1 MADTTGQLVLAQNQY
16 AFIQDATKGSVQVYV
31 GPHAL
36 ALSSND
42 KPVVYDNVK
51 DEFTPVNDLRLAI
64 KQFSLVPEGHYI
76 VLENPAYDNS
86 SPTTAPT
93 LFAPKVGKSDTPS
106 LQLGR
111 KVNIAGPTTFPLWP
125 GQFAKAISGHH
136 LRSNQYLVVRVYNGE
151 QATKA
156 ANTVGHKDN
165 TPLVNGQLFV
175 IKGTEVPFFI
185 PATGFEVLA
194 ESNNSYVREALTLER
209 LEYCI
214 LLAESGEKR
223 FERGPKVVFPEA
235 TEQFMTKQNSK
246 KFKAIELNDQMG
258 LYIKVIADYEVE
270 DGVTAPEGTVEGGE
284 FTYNGTKYRFEGGK
298 VFAIAGEEL
307 FITGKDQRI
316 YYPRAEHG
324 LITYKDPKQGGFDRE
339 RYYGI
344 AIPKG
349 EGRYVLVKDKG
360 DVFTQKGPQIFLPD
374 PRNEV
379 IVRRVLDTKTV
390 ALWYPGNQEAIDYNE
405 NLRELLGESDDN
417 YVADAL
423 VRSANVGTDRGFN
436 RNLKS
441 SKALVGAASSALESF
456 EGDKLSR
463 GTQFTPP
470 PSITLNTKYDGVPTV
485 SPYVGYAVQVV
496 DKSGNRR
503 VVVGPDTILLAYDE
517 SLAILELS
525 TGKPKTTD
533 NLLRAAYLRVD
544 NNIVSDVVRA
554 ETKDLVN
561 VDVKLSYRVN
571 FLRENKDKW
580 FSVENYVK
588 FLCDHMRSRLK
599 GAIKQLGVKEFIEN
613 STAIVRD
620 TVLGVKVDDAT
631 PRHFTFTENGMDI
644 YDVEVLGATISD
656 DKIAGLLRLAQQTSV
671 TTAIN
676 LSTEEAALEA
686 KKRSTAIQTEV
697 ADLEHGL
704 ATHKLELA
712 SELEKAEAEATMTR
726 LEEEIAQ
733 AVAKITA
740 KVNEQTQLEAI
751 AESTLSR
758 RKADEDYTISLEEQR
773 VTFFTKRMEAIAPDL
788 IAAMNTLGNTEF
800 ATKLSTAIAPL
811 ALHEQMGLGTT
822 LEKIFANT
830 PFATILTNLQS
841 KTAKAGQ

>member
-1 MADTTGQLVLAQNQY
+1 MPDGQQLVLAQNQHS
-16 AFIQDATKGSVQVYV
+16 FIQDKTKGTVQVYG
-31 GPHAL
+31 GPFSL
-36 ALSSND
+36 GLSPND
-42 KPVVYDNVK
+42 QPVNYDNVK
-51 DEFTPVNDLRLAI
+51 DEYTAVNMTQAV
-64 KQFSLVPEGHYI
+64 KQNPLVPEGHYL
-76 VLENPAYDNS
+76 VLENPAFKQDGTLHFPNPGAN
-86 SPTTAPT
+86 SPTQ
-93 LFAPKVGKSDTPS
+93 
-106 LQLGR
+106 LQVGR
-111 KVNIAGPTTFPLWP
+111 KINIAGPTTFPLWP
-125 GQFAKAISGHH
+125 GQFAKAIPGHH

-156 ANTVGHKDN
+156 ASTVGAKVTET
-165 TPLVNGQLFV
+165 TPLVNGMLFV

-194 ESNNSYVREALTLER
+194 ENGNYVREALTLER

-214 LLAESGEKR
+214 LLAESGDKR

-235 TEQFMTKQNSK
+235 TETFMTKQNNR

-258 LYIKVIADYEVE
+258 LYIKVIADY
-270 DGVTAPEGTVEGGE
+270 DVEGSVQAPAGQNSGE
-284 FTYNGTKYRFEGGK
+284 FKFNGAKYRIADGK

-307 FITGKDQRI
+307 FITGETQRI

-339 RYYGI
+339 KYYGI

-349 EGRYVLVKDKG
+349 EGRYLLVKDIG
-360 DVFTQKGPQIFLPD
+360 DVKTEVGPQIFLPD

-390 ALWYPGNQEAIDYNE
+390 TLWYPGNADAIAYNE

-436 RNLKS
+436 RNLKA
-441 SKALVGAASSALESF
+441 SKTLGGATAMAAMESF
-456 EGDKLSR
+456 EGDKLAR

-470 PSITLNTKYDGVPTV
+470 PSITLNTKFDGVPTI

-517 SLAILELS
+517 TLAILELS

-533 NLLRAAYLRVD
+533 NVLHTVYLRVD
-544 NNIVSDVVRA
+544 NNVVSDSVRA

-561 VDVKLSYRVN
+561 VDIKLSYRVN
-571 FLRENKDKW
+571 FLRESKDKW

-599 GAIKQLGVKEFIEN
+599 GAIKQIGVKDFIEN

-620 TVLGVKVDDAT
+620 TILGVKVEGET
-631 PRHFTFTENGMDI
+631 RHFTFTENGMDV
-644 YDVEVLGATISD
+644 YDVEVLGATIGD
-656 DKIAGLLRLAQQTSV
+656 DKIAGLLRNAQQTAV
-671 TTAIN
+671 ANAIT
-676 LSTEEAALEA
+676 LSTEEAALIA
-686 KKRSTAIQTEV
+686 KQRSTEIQTQV
-697 ADLEHGL
+697 AELDHSLGL
-704 ATHKLELA
+704 KKLTLA
-712 SELEKAEAEATMTR
+712 SELEQAEAEATMTR
-726 LEEEIAQ
+726 VQEEIAQ
-733 AVAKITA
+733 QVARLTA
-740 KVNEQTQLEAI
+740 RVNEQSQLDAI
-751 AESTLSR
+751 AEATLSR
-758 RKADEDYTISLEEQR
+758 RKGDEDYTVSLESQR
-773 VTFFTKRMEAIAPDL
+773 VDFFKTRMAAIVPDL
-788 IAAMNTLGNTEF
+788 IQAMTTLGQTEF

-811 ALHEQMGLGTT
+811 ALHEQTGVGTT
-822 LEKIFANT
+822 LERVFAGT
-830 PFATILTNLQS
+830 PFANILTNLQS
-841 KTAKAGQ
+841 KPAKVGQ

>member
-1 MADTTGQLVLAQNQY
+1 MPDTTGQLVLAQNQY
-16 AFIQDATKGSVQVYV
+16 AFVQDATKGSVQVYV
-31 GPHAL
+31 GPFAL

-42 KPVVYDNVK
+42 KPVTYDSTK
-51 DEFTPVNDLRLAI
+51 DEFVSQSDLRLAI

-76 VLENPAYDNS
+76 VLENPAFDNQNVLS
-86 SPTTAPT
+86 
-93 LFAPKVGKSDTPS
+93 APKVGKSDTPN

-111 KVNIAGPTTFPLWP
+111 KINIAGPTTFPLWP

-156 ANTVGHKDN
+156 ASTVGVKEGSA
-165 TPLVNGQLFV
+165 PLVNGQLFV

-194 ESNNSYVREALTLER
+194 ENGNYVREALTLER

-235 TEQFMTKQNSK
+235 TEQFMIKGGSK

-258 LYIKVIADYEVE
+258 LYIKVIADYEVTE
-270 DGVTAPEGTVEGGE
+270 GVEAPEGTPEGGE
-284 FTYNGTKYRFEGGK
+284 FTYNGTKYRFEGDK

-349 EGRYVLVKDKG
+349 EGRYLLVKDIG
-360 DVFTQKGPQIFLPD
+360 DVKTENGPQIFLPD

-390 ALWYPGNQEAIDYNE
+390 ALWYPGNQEAIDYNL

-423 VRSANVGTDRGFN
+423 VRSSNVGTDRGFN
-436 RNLKS
+436 RNLKG
-441 SKALVGAASSALESF
+441 SKALVGASAMSAAPESF
-456 EGDKLSR
+456 EGDKLAR
-463 GTQFTPP
+463 GTQFTAP
-470 PSITLNTKYDGVPTV
+470 PSITLNTKFDGVPTI
-485 SPYVGYAVQVV
+485 SPFVGYAVQVV
-496 DKSGNRR
+496 DKTGNRK
-503 VVVGPDTILLAYDE
+503 VVVGPATILLNYDE
-517 SLAILELS
+517 SLAVLELS

-533 NLLRAAYLRVD
+533 NLLRAVYLRVD

-561 VDVKLSYRVN
+561 VDIKLSYRVN
-571 FLRENKDKW
+571 FLRQHKDVW

-588 FLCDHMRSRLK
+588 YLCDHMRSRLK
-599 GAIKQLGVKEFIEN
+599 GAVKKLGVKEFIEN

-620 TVLGVKVDDAT
+620 TVLGVKVEGQV
-631 PRHFTFTENGMDI
+631 RSFTFEQNGMDV

-656 DKIAGLLRLAQQTSV
+656 DKIAGLLRNAQQTAV

-676 LSTEEAALEA
+676 LSVEEAALEA
-686 KKRSTAIQTEV
+686 KRRSNVIQTEV
-697 ADLEHGL
+697 ADLDHSL
-704 ATHKLELA
+704 AKKRLDLA
-712 SELEKAEAEATMTR
+712 AELEQAEAEQTMSR
-726 LEEEIAQ
+726 LTEEIALT
-733 AVAKITA
+733 VTKTTA
-740 KVNEQTQLEAI
+740 RVNEQSQLDSI
-751 AESTLSR
+751 AEASLAR
-758 RKADEDYTISLEEQR
+758 RKGEEDYTISLEQQR
-773 VTFFTKRMEAIAPDL
+773 VQFFADRMEAIAPDL
-788 IAAMNTLGNTEF
+788 IAAMNTLGQNEF
-800 ATKLSTAIAPL
+800 ATKLATAIAPL
-811 ALHEQMGLGTT
+811 ALHEQAGLGTT
-822 LEKIFANT
+822 LEKVFAGT
-830 PFATILTNLQS
+830 PFASILTNLQS
-841 KTAKAGQ
+841 KPAKAGN

>member
-1 MADTTGQLVLAQNQY
+1 MPDTTGQLVLAQNQY

-51 DEFTPVNDLRLAI
+51 DEFTPVSDLRMAI

-76 VLENPAYDNS
+76 VLENPAFDNQS
-86 SPTTAPT
+86 NLTS
-93 LFAPKVGKSDTPS
+93 PKVGKSDTPM

-111 KVNIAGPTTFPLWP
+111 KINIAGPTTFPLWP

-156 ANTVGHKDN
+156 SATVGAQEGK
-165 TPLVNGQLFV
+165 PLVNGQLFV

-194 ESNNSYVREALTLER
+194 EGGNYVREALTLER

-235 TEQFMTKQNSK
+235 TENFMTKNGSK

-258 LYIKVIADYEVE
+258 LYIKVIADYEIE
-270 DGVTAPEGTVEGGE
+270 EGVTAPEGTADNAE
-284 FTYNGTKYRFEGGK
+284 FVYNKAKYLFQGGK

-316 YYPRAEHG
+316 YYPRAEHA
-324 LITYKDPKQGGFDRE
+324 LISYKDPKQGQFERE

-349 EGRYVLVKDKG
+349 EGRYVLVKDQG
-360 DVFTQKGPQIFLPD
+360 DVKTENGPQIFLPD
-374 PRNEV
+374 PRNET
-379 IVRRVLDTKTV
+379 IVRRVLDNKTV
-390 ALWYPGNQEAIDYNE
+390 ALWYPGNQEALNYNE
-405 NLRELLGESDDN
+405 NLRDLLADSDDN
-417 YVADAL
+417 YVADSL
-423 VRSANVGTDRGFN
+423 VRSASVGTERSMN
-436 RNLKS
+436 RMTKG
-441 SKALVGAASSALESF
+441 SKALSGSGEILAAASASF
-456 EGDKLSR
+456 EGDKMAR

-470 PSITLNTKYDGVPTV
+470 PSLTLNTKYDGVPTI

-496 DKSGNRR
+496 NKSGDRR
-503 VVVGPDTILLAYDE
+503 VVVGPDSILLEYDE

-533 NLLRAAYLRVD
+533 SLLRTVYLRVD

-561 VDVKLSYRVN
+561 VDIKLSYRVN

-588 FLCDHMRSRLK
+588 YLCDHMRSRIK
-599 GAIKQLGVKEFIEN
+599 GAVKKLGVKEFIEN

-620 TVLGVKVDDAT
+620 TVLGAKT
-631 PRHFTFTENGMDI
+631 EGTTRHFFFEQNGMDV

-656 DKIAGLLRLAQQTSV
+656 DKIALLLRNAQQTAV

-676 LSTEEAALEA
+676 LSVEEANLTA
-686 KKRSTAIQTEV
+686 KKRSTELQTE
-697 ADLEHGL
+697 AAQLDHTL
-704 ATHKLELA
+704 ATTRLELA
-712 SELEKAEAEATMTR
+712 SAIEQAEAEQTMAR
-726 LEEEIAQ
+726 LQEEIAQ
-733 AVAKITA
+733 ATAKVTA
-740 KVNEQTQLEAI
+740 KVNEQSQLDAIHEA
-751 AESTLSR
+751 TLTR
-758 RKADEDYTISLEEQR
+758 RKGEEDYTLSLEQQR
-773 VTFFTKRMEAIAPDL
+773 VEFFAKRMTAITPDL

-800 ATKLSTAIAPL
+800 ASKLSAAIAPL
-811 ALHEQMGLGTT
+811 ALHEQMGLGSTV
-822 LEKIFANT
+822 EKVFAGTPLATIFA
-830 PFATILTNLQS
+830 NLQS

>member
-1 MADTTGQLVLAQNQY
+1 MPDTTGQLVLAQNQY

-76 VLENPAYDNS
+76 VLENPAFDNQNNL
-86 SPTTAPT
+86 T
-93 LFAPKVGKSDTPS
+93 APKVGKSDTPV

-111 KVNIAGPTTFPLWP
+111 KINIAGPTTFPLWP

-151 QATKA
+151 QASKA
-156 ANTVGHKDN
+156 AATVGEKEG

-194 ESNNSYVREALTLER
+194 ESGNYVREALTLER

-235 TEQFMTKQNSK
+235 TEQFMTKSNSK
-246 KFKAIELNDQMG
+246 KFKAIELNNQMG
-258 LYIKVIADYEVE
+258 LYIKVIADYTEE
-270 DGVTAPEGTVEGGE
+270 
-284 FTYNGTKYRFEGGK
+284 YGTKRT
-298 VFAIAGEEL
+298 AGEEL
-307 FITGKDQRI
+307 FITGKEAKI
-316 YYPRAEHG
+316 YYPRAEHA
-324 LITYKDPKQGGFDRE
+324 LISYKDPKGNGFERE

-349 EGRYVLVKDKG
+349 EGRYVLVKDLG
-360 DVFTQKGPQIFLPD
+360 DVKTEIGPQIFLPD
-374 PRNEV
+374 PRNET
-379 IVRRVLDTKTV
+379 IVRRVLDNKTV
-390 ALWYPGNQEAIDYNE
+390 ALWYPGNTEALNYNE
-405 NLRELLGESDDN
+405 NLRDLLDGSDDN
-417 YVADAL
+417 YVSDSL
-423 VRSANVGTDRGFN
+423 VRSASVGLERSMN
-436 RNLKS
+436 RQTKGSKS
-441 SKALVGAASSALESF
+441 LSGEVLLAGASASF
-456 EGDKLSR
+456 EGDKLNR

-470 PSITLNTKYDGVPTV
+470 PSLTLNTKYDGVPTI

-496 DKSGNRR
+496 NKSGDRR

-533 NLLRAAYLRVD
+533 NLLRTVYLRVD
-544 NNIVSDVVRA
+544 NNIVSDTVRA

-561 VDVKLSYRVN
+561 VDIKLSYRVN

-588 FLCDHMRSRLK
+588 YLCDHMRSRIK
-599 GAIKQLGVKEFIEN
+599 GAVKKLGVKEFIEN

-620 TVLGVKVDDAT
+620 TVLGKKT
-631 PRHFTFTENGMDI
+631 EGEQRHFFFEQNGMDV

-656 DKIAGLLRLAQQTSV
+656 DKIALLLRNAQQDAV

-676 LSTEEAALEA
+676 LSREEAALTA
-686 KKRSTAIQTEV
+686 KKRSTELQTE
-697 ADLEHGL
+697 AAQLDHTL
-704 ATHKLELA
+704 ATTKLELA
-712 SELEKAEAEATMTR
+712 SELEKAEAEQTMIR
-726 LEEEIAQ
+726 LQEEIAQ
-733 AVAKITA
+733 TVAKVTA
-740 KVNEQTQLEAI
+740 KVNEQSQLDAI
-751 AESTLSR
+751 AEATLNR
-758 RKADEDYTISLEEQR
+758 RKGEEGYTLSLEEQR
-773 VTFFTKRMEAIAPDL
+773 VAFFRTRMEAFTPGL
-788 IAAMNTLGNTEF
+788 IEAMNTLGNNEF
-800 ATKLSTAIAPL
+800 ATKLATAIAPL
-811 ALHEQMGLGTT
+811 AIHEQVGLSTT
-822 LEKIFANT
+822 MEKVFAGT
-830 PFATILTNLQS
+830 PFATILNNLQS

>member
-1 MADTTGQLVLAQNQY
+1 MPDTTGQLVLAQNQY

-76 VLENPAYDNS
+76 VLENPAYDNGS
-86 SPTTAPT
+86 STTAPT
-93 LFAPKVGKSDTPS
+93 LLAPKVGKSDTPN

-156 ANTVGHKDN
+156 SATVTKEN

-194 ESNNSYVREALTLER
+194 EGGNYVREALTLER

-235 TEQFMTKQNSK
+235 TEQFMTKNGSK
-246 KFKAIELNDQMG
+246 KFKAIELNNQMG
-258 LYIKVIADYEVE
+258 LYIKVIADYTEE
-270 DGVTAPEGTVEGGE
+270 DG
-284 FTYNGTKYRFEGGK
+284 TKRT
-298 VFAIAGEEL
+298 AGEEL
-307 FITGKDQRI
+307 FITGAEAKI
-316 YYPRAEHG
+316 YYPRAEHA
-324 LITYKDPKQGGFDRE
+324 LISYKDPKGNGFERE

-349 EGRYVLVKDKG
+349 EGRYVLVKDLG
-360 DVFTQKGPQIFLPD
+360 DVKTEIGPQIFLPD
-374 PRNEV
+374 PRNET
-379 IVRRVLDTKTV
+379 IVRRVLDNKTV
-390 ALWYPGNQEAIDYNE
+390 ALWYPGNTEALNYNE
-405 NLRELLGESDDN
+405 NLRDLLDGSDDN
-417 YVADAL
+417 YVSDSL
-423 VRSANVGTDRGFN
+423 VRSASVGLERSMN
-436 RNLKS
+436 RQTKG
-441 SKALVGAASSALESF
+441 SKALSGSGEILAASASF
-456 EGDKLSR
+456 EGDKLNR

-470 PSITLNTKYDGVPTV
+470 PSLTLNTKYDGVPTI

-496 DKSGNRR
+496 NKSGDRR

-533 NLLRAAYLRVD
+533 NLLRTVYLRVD
-544 NNIVSDVVRA
+544 NNIVSDTVRA

-561 VDVKLSYRVN
+561 VDIKLSYRVN
-571 FLRENKDKW
+571 FLRANKDVW

-588 FLCDHMRSRLK
+588 YLCDHMRSRIK
-599 GAIKQLGVKEFIEN
+599 GAVKKLGVKEFIEN

-620 TVLGVKVDDAT
+620 TVLGAKVEGT
-631 PRHFTFTENGMDI
+631 TRHFFFEQNGMDV

-656 DKIAGLLRLAQQTSV
+656 DKIALLLRNAQQTAV
-671 TTAIN
+671 TSAIN

-686 KKRSTAIQTEV
+686 KKRITELQTEA
-697 ADLEHGL
+697 ADLDHGL
-704 ATHKLELA
+704 ATHRLELA
-712 SELEKAEAEATMTR
+712 AAIEKAEAEQTMAR
-726 LEEEIAQ
+726 LQEEIAT
-733 AVAKITA
+733 AVARVGA
-740 KVNEQTQLEAI
+740 KVNEQSQLDAI
-751 AESTLSR
+751 AEATLNR
-758 RKADEDYTISLEEQR
+758 RKGEENYTISLEEQR
-773 VTFFTKRMEAIAPDL
+773 VAFFTKRMEAIAPDL
-788 IAAMNTLGNTEF
+788 IAAMTTLGQTEF

-811 ALHEQMGLGTT
+811 ALHEQAGLGTT
-822 LEKIFANT
+822 LEKVFAGT
-830 PFATILTNLQS
+830 PFATILNNLQS